1 MDDRT
6 LNLLVL
12 AILALL
18 GGLIFLLVRRKQ
30 AQAEQALIQFAA
42 EHGLKYEKIRAPLA
56 SGFRLDGPG
65 WSLESVSRSSG
76 EPTGETGSSNIR
88 LDTLWR
94 ADLPGET
101 LLIGERLSNA
111 ALGSLGDMLLR
122 QVLQMAL
129 GSEADGLQEIPTG
142 SAEFRQ
148 KYMVFAKN
156 PEVFR
161 PGPALE
167 SALLNWRGQKPLIRR
182 TADGLD
188 IEIRGARL
196 DKPQELRALIQLGET
211 VLEAATKTT

>member
-1 MDDRT
+1 MDDLT

-12 AILALL
+12 AAVGLL
-18 GGLIFLLVRRKQ
+18 IGAIFLMVKQ
-30 AQAEQALIQFAA
+30 RQARTEQALIQFAA
-42 EHGLKYEKIRAPLA
+42 ENGLKYEKMRAPLA

-76 EPTGETGSSNIR
+76 QPTGETGSSNIR
-88 LDTLWR
+88 LDTLWH
-94 ADLPGET
+94 AGLPGET

-111 ALGSLGDMLLR
+111 ALGSFGDMLMR

-148 KYMVFAKN
+148 KYMVFAKS
-156 PEVFR
+156 PQAFQ

-167 SALLNWRGQKPLIRR
+167 AALLNWRGPKPLIRR

-196 DKPQELRALIQLGET
+196 DKPAELRALVNLGEQI
-211 VLEAATKTT
+211 LASLA

>member
-1 MDDRT
+1 MDDIT
-6 LNLLVL
+6 LNLIVIAVIGLL
-12 AILALL
+12 A
-18 GGLIFLLVRRKQ
+18 GVIFLLVRQRQ

-42 EHGLKYEKIRAPLA
+42 ENGLKYEKMRTPLA

-76 EPTGETGSSNIR
+76 QPTGETGSSNIR

-94 ADLPGET
+94 TDLPGSV
-101 LLIGERLSNA
+101 LLIGERMSNA
-111 ALGSLGDMLLR
+111 ALGGFGEMLMR
-122 QVLQMAL
+122 QFLQMAL
-129 GSEADGLQEIPTG
+129 GSEADGLLEVQAG

-148 KYMVFAKN
+148 KYVVVAKT
-156 PEVFR
+156 PESFR

-182 TADGLD
+182 TTDGLD

-196 DKPQELRALIQLGET
+196 EKPEELLQLIHLGKILQT
-211 VLEAATKTT
+211 VVRDL

>member
-1 MDDRT
+1 MDDLT

-12 AILALL
+12 AAFILL
-18 GGLIFLLVRRKQ
+18 GGLIFLLVRRSQ
-30 AQAEQALIQFAA
+30 ARTEQALIQFAA
-42 EHGLKYEKIRAPLA
+42 ENGLKHETLRAPLA

-76 EPTGETGSSNIR
+76 IPTGETGSSNLR
-88 LDTLWR
+88 LDTLWH

-111 ALGSLGDMLLR
+111 ALGGLGDTLMR

-129 GSEADGLQEIPTG
+129 GSEAEGLQEIPTG

-148 KYMVFAKN
+148 KYVVFTKSPQA
-156 PEVFR
+156 FQ

-167 SALLNWRGQKPLIRR
+167 AALLHWRGPKPLIRR
-182 TADGLD
+182 AADGLD

-196 DKPQELRALIQLGET
+196 QTPEELTQLIHLG
-211 VLEAATKTT
+211 KTLQTRLRDL